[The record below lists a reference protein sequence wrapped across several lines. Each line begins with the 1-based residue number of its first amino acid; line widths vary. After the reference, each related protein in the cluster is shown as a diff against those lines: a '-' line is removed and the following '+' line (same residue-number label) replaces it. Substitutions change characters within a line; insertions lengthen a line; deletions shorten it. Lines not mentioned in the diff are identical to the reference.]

1 MEGILSRAL
10 CFRIHLIES
19 IAEFFLCGNLLKK
32 PHKMCLPDPSQV
44 QGGEPNCQLV
54 YFYVTAMLQELAKIE
69 ASGGKCQGS
78 LCDSADF

>member
-1 MEGILSRAL
+1 
-10 CFRIHLIES
+10 
-19 IAEFFLCGNLLKK
+19 
-32 PHKMCLPDPSQV
+32 MCLPDPSQV